1 MVHMWAGAPRRVEVR
16 MIELVLER
24 LRVPRRTWAIYLVVY
39 ICAGLIMNSIGK
51 VAQIA
56 EFKHWWQVGTCYGLY
71 LVPASIWI
79 RQKSFFDQYLFG
91 LLVLALLELGG
102 YAIGSSVAFDG
113 NIIDAILG
121 PRNFT
126 LAMTVFFAVYLPL
139 GNKAVEAV
147 ERTLFGVPLETTA
160 SAQGITS

>member
-1 MVHMWAGAPRRVEVR
+1 MDV
-16 MIELVLER
+16 LLER
-24 LRVPRRTWAIYLVVY
+24 FRVPRRTWVIYLVTY
-39 ICAGLIMNSIGK
+39 ICAGLVMNAFGK
-51 VAQIA
+51 AAQIA

-71 LVPASIWI
+71 LVPASLWI
-79 RQKSFFDQYLFG
+79 RHKSFFDQYLFG

-113 NIIDAILG
+113 NIIDAVLG

-139 GNKAVEAV
+139 GNKAVEGIERMLFG
-147 ERTLFGVPLETTA
+147 ERTEARAAAPHPA
-160 SAQGITS
+160 P

>member
-1 MVHMWAGAPRRVEVR
+1 
-16 MIELVLER
+16 MIEQVLEK
-24 LRVPRRTWAIYLVVY
+24 LRVPKRTWLIYLIVY

-51 VAQIA
+51 MAQIA

-71 LVPASIWI
+71 LVPTSIWI

-139 GNKAVEAV
+139 GNKAVEAI
-147 ERTLFGVPLETTA
+147 ERTLFGVPLDTTP
-160 SAQGITS
+160 SAQGVTP